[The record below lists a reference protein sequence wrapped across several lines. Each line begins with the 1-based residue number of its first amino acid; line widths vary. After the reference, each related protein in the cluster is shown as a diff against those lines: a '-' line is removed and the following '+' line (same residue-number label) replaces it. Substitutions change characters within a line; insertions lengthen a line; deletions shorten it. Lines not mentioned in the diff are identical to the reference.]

1 MHLKQV
7 LANGKRR
14 ALNVR
19 AVLIFTRRI
28 SIPWPPP
35 KKKKISVKVLIINYI
50 F

>member
-35 KKKKISVKVLIINYI
+35 KKKISVKVLIINYI